1 MPSLLES
8 EAEQNEVRLMQDE
21 NSKALALAQQAGKCA
36 AWIMDVEAK
45 EVKWLPGGYEIFGR
59 PFAELSCRIRPID
72 LVEEADHPAIWA
84 ALQRTLDS
92 GEPFIVEYRLPW
104 PNGETHWQEARGIV
118 DPDCPKLIRG
128 TTFDITERKM
138 AELSVLRIE
147 KLAAVGRIAS
157 TIAHEINNPLE
168 SVTNLLYLALSDP
181 SLTDRV
187 RGYLLTAEEELARLA
202 NISRL
207 TLSFARPQGA
217 PREIAP
223 AEVLE
228 NALCLFRRQFK
239 AKKVE
244 IRLEIETTE
253 KIKIFVDELQRTFTN
268 LIANALDAA
277 RQEGGVLRIWMHDDG
292 PHVCIAIEDNGSGIA
307 PEHASRIFEAFYTTK
322 LDIGTGI
329 GLWVTRELVEK
340 NGGTISFASGDLE
353 GGMKTRFHLCFPA
366 ATQAREAVPPAP

>member
-1 MPSLLES
+1 MLSLFAS
-8 EAEQNEVRLMQDE
+8 EAEQNEVRSMQDE

-36 AWIMDVEAK
+36 AWVMDVEAK
-45 EVKWLPGGYEIFGR
+45 EVKWQPGGYEIFGR
-59 PFAELSCRIRPID
+59 PFAEFSGRIRPIEM
-72 LVEEADHPAIWA
+72 VEEADRPEIWA
-84 ALQRTLDS
+84 ALQRTLES
-92 GEPFIVEYRLPW
+92 GEPFVVEYRVRW
-104 PNGETHWQEARGIV
+104 PDGEMHWQEARGIV

-168 SVTNLLYLALSDP
+168 SITNLLFLALSDP
-181 SLTDRV
+181 SVADPV

-217 PREIAP
+217 PRNIAP
-223 AEVLE
+223 EEILE

-239 AKKVE
+239 AKQVE
-244 IRLEIETTE
+244 IRLEIET
-253 KIKIFVDELQRTFTN
+253 KSAIRIFVDELQRTFTN

-277 RQEGGVLRIWMHDDG
+277 KQEGGVLRIRMRDEG
-292 PHVCIAIEDNGSGIA
+292 PNVCIAIEDNGSGIA

-322 LDIGTGI
+322 QGVGTGI

-353 GGMKTRFHLCFPA
+353 DGMKTRFELRFPA
-366 ATQAREAVPPAP
+366 ASHAKAEGPLAS